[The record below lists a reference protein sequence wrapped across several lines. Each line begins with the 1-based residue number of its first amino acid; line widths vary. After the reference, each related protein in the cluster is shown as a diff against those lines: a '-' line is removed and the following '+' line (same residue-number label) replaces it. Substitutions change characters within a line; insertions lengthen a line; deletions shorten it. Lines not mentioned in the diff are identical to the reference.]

1 MPDLSQTVNVPLD
14 GETSIASISD
24 IRVRLG
30 KRGTFEGAAAELTVL
45 LLRQARQLRLDNRQR
60 TERPAQ
66 QATWDAVAR
75 VSTLLRTR
83 FEPYCIG
90 NLCWGQPLVA
100 CKHRSSCRF
109 ILHPK

>member
-1 MPDLSQTVNVPLD
+1 MPDPSQTVNVLVD
-14 GETSIASISD
+14 GETAITSISD
-24 IRVRLG
+24 IRARLG

-45 LLRQARQLRLDNRQR
+45 LLRQARQLRLDNRPQ

-83 FEPYCIG
+83 FEPCCIS
-90 NLCWGQPLVA
+90 A
-100 CKHRSSCRF
+100 CGSLKLEAAAGCLQASQQV
-109 ILHPK
+109 LHPK